1 MGGSKVYKDARSR
14 HHAALVTMTW
24 RSLGR
29 MYAMNLF
36 RILIVSKNNQSEEMR
51 RSGEL
56 QVAFQRR
63 AIQASS
69 SSHWLSRV
77 AFFSIQSLL
86 SLRSQIGERSPLA
99 RKTHGE
105 KCCSEVHMCMS
116 VVCR

>member
-1 MGGSKVYKDARSR
+1 
-14 HHAALVTMTW
+14 
-24 RSLGR
+24 
-29 MYAMNLF
+29 MNLF

-56 QVAFQRR
+56 QD
-63 AIQASS
+63 ISKASNS
-69 SSHWLSRV
+69 GEQFIALVHAEDSSRV
-77 AFFSIQSLL
+77 ALFSFLFFSIQSLL

-105 KCCSEVHMCMS
+105 KGCSEVHMCMS

>member
-1 MGGSKVYKDARSR
+1 
-14 HHAALVTMTW
+14 
-24 RSLGR
+24 
-29 MYAMNLF
+29 MNLF

-56 QVAFQRR
+56 QD
-63 AIQASS
+63 ISKASNS
-69 SSHWLSRV
+69 GEQFIALVHAEDSSRV

>member
-1 MGGSKVYKDARSR
+1 
-14 HHAALVTMTW
+14 MTW
-24 RSLGR
+24 RSLDR

-63 AIQASS
+63 AIQASNS
-69 SSHWLSRV
+69 GEQFIALVHAEDSSRV

>member
-1 MGGSKVYKDARSR
+1 
-14 HHAALVTMTW
+14 
-24 RSLGR
+24 
-29 MYAMNLF
+29 MNLF

-56 QVAFQRR
+56 QD
-63 AIQASS
+63 ISKASNS
-69 SSHWLSRV
+69 GEQFIALVHAEDSSRV

-105 KCCSEVHMCMS
+105 KGCSEVHMCMS